1 MKISY
6 QQIYL
11 MSADDQSII
20 PMLSNRLMSAKVA
33 AKMAALIVQISK
45 VLIDKIN
52 PKQDDLIKKYGKQND
67 KGEFAVDPSS
77 QDYKDYLKEFTTW
90 LQGETAEVTFDPLT
104 MEDVKDEKFTPT
116 EIYGLSMNGFIVSK

>member
-20 PMLSNRLMSAKVA
+20 PMLSNRLMGAKVA
-33 AKMAALIVQISK
+33 AKMAALIVQLSK
-45 VLIDKIN
+45 VLIEQIT
-52 PKQDDLIKKYGKQND
+52 PKQDDLIKKYGKKND
-67 KGEFAVDPSS
+67 KGDFVVDPTS
-77 QDYKDYLKEFTTW
+77 QEYQDYLKEFTAW
-90 LQGETAEVTFDPLT
+90 LQGQTAEVTFDPLT

>member
-33 AKMAALIVQISK
+33 AKMAALIVQVSK
-45 VLIDKIN
+45 VLIEQIN
-52 PKQDDLIKKYGKQND
+52 PKQDDLIKKYGKKNE
-67 KGEFAVDPSS
+67 KGEFVVDPASK
-77 QDYKDYLKEFTTW
+77 DYQDYLKEFTTW
-90 LQGETAEVTFDPLT
+90 LQGQTAEVTFDPLT

>member
-6 QQIYL
+6 HQIYL

-33 AKMAALIVQISK
+33 AKMAALIVQVSK
-45 VLIDKIN
+45 VLIEQIN
-52 PKQDDLIKKYGKQND
+52 PKQDEMIKKYGKKNE
-67 KGEFAVDPSS
+67 KGEFVVDPAS
-77 QDYKDYLKEFTTW
+77 KDYQDFLKEFTVW
-90 LQGETAEVTFDPLT
+90 LQGQTAEVAFDPLT

>member
-1 MKISY
+1 
-6 QQIYL
+6 

-33 AKMAALIVQISK
+33 AKMAALIVQVSK
-45 VLIDKIN
+45 VLIEQIN
-52 PKQDDLIKKYGKQND
+52 PKQDDLIKKYGKQNE
-67 KGEFAVDPSS
+67 KGEFVVDPVSK
-77 QDYKDYLKEFTTW
+77 DYQDYLKEFTAW
-90 LQGETAEVTFDPLT
+90 LQSQTAEVTFDPLT

>member
-6 QQIYL
+6 HQIYL

-33 AKMAALIVQISK
+33 AKMAALIVQVSK
-45 VLIDKIN
+45 VLIEQIN
-52 PKQDDLIKKYGKQND
+52 PKQDELIKKYGKKNE
-67 KGEFAVDPSS
+67 KGEFVVDPASK
-77 QDYKDYLKEFTTW
+77 DYQDYLKEFTAW
-90 LQGETAEVTFDPLT
+90 LQSQTAEVTFDPLT

>member
-33 AKMAALIVQISK
+33 AKMAVLIVQLSK
-45 VLIDKIN
+45 VLIDQIT
-52 PKQDDLIKKYGKQND
+52 PKQDDLIKKYGTKKENGD
-67 KGEFAVDPSS
+67 YAVDPNS
-77 QDYKDYLKEFTTW
+77 QNYQDYLKEFTAW
-90 LQGETAEVTFDPLT
+90 MQGQTAEVTFEPLT
-104 MEDVKDEKFTPT
+104 MEDIKDEKFTPT
-116 EIYGLSMNGFIVSK
+116 EIYGLSLNGFVVSK

>member
-6 QQIYL
+6 HQIYL

-33 AKMAALIVQISK
+33 AKMAALIVQVSK
-45 VLIDKIN
+45 VLIEQIN
-52 PKQDDLIKKYGKQND
+52 PKQDEMIKKYGKKNE
-67 KGEFAVDPSS
+67 KGEFVVDPASK
-77 QDYKDYLKEFTTW
+77 DYQDYLKEFTAW
-90 LQGETAEVTFDPLT
+90 LQSQTAEVTFDPLT

>member
-45 VLIDKIN
+45 VLIEQIN
-52 PKQDDLIKKYGKQND
+52 PKQDDLIKKYGKKND
-67 KGEFAVDPSS
+67 KGELVVDPGSK
-77 QDYKDYLKEFTTW
+77 DYQDYLKEFTTW
-90 LQGETAEVTFDPLT
+90 MQGQTAEVAFDPLT

>member
-6 QQIYL
+6 HQIYL

-33 AKMAALIVQISK
+33 AKMAALIVQVSK
-45 VLIDKIN
+45 VLIEQIN
-52 PKQDDLIKKYGKQND
+52 PKQDELIKKYGKKNE
-67 KGEFAVDPSS
+67 KGEFVVDPASK
-77 QDYKDYLKEFTTW
+77 DYQDYLKEFTAW
-90 LQGETAEVTFDPLT
+90 LQSQTAEVTFDPLT

-116 EIYGLSMNGFIVSK
+116 EIYGLSMNGFVVSK

>member
-45 VLIDKIN
+45 VLIEQIN
-52 PKQDDLIKKYGKQND
+52 PKQDDLIKKYGKKND
-67 KGEFAVDPSS
+67 KGEMVVDPGSK
-77 QDYKDYLKEFTTW
+77 DYQDYLKEFTTW
-90 LQGETAEVTFDPLT
+90 MQSQTAEVTFDPLT